1 MTVKRRLCVLLLLF
15 SMLILSTF
23 SSGCW
28 SSKEV
33 ENMAIVTSMGFDLV
47 SENGEDKWQLTQKML
62 SPVGKKGSE
71 QSPQK
76 GGSEK
81 LLVGKGATQQEA
93 IIESVA
99 HISRW
104 PFWGHLSITVIGERA
119 ARQGIQPF
127 ADLAAR
133 YWETRPRMFVTVARG
148 EALKVLEVE
157 PEVEATLS
165 KEIRT
170 LAEQKVQSTGTSYGV
185 ILSDFLAWL
194 TSPDRDAVAAQ
205 IKVIPPQEG
214 GKGKSVLIE
223 GLGVFR
229 DDKLVGWLNKE
240 ETTGYLLIAQKITKG
255 KTAIPVKVGEKVIT
269 YFVGISKSK
278 IEPMVTGDKLSFR
291 VTIKTQGEVAESNG
305 IELSSEDIEKVEKS
319 AGETIRGLAEKTI
332 EKAKEYKSDFL
343 GFTEKLHRS
352 NLEEYQKLGE
362 HWREA
367 FSEADVE
374 VVVDAKIIRSGK
386 IGKKLKI
393 KQE

>member
-1 MTVKRRLCVLLLLF
+1 
-15 SMLILSTF
+15 
-23 SSGCW
+23 
-28 SSKEV
+28 
-33 ENMAIVTSMGFDLV
+33 
-47 SENGEDKWQLTQKML
+47 
-62 SPVGKKGSE
+62 
-71 QSPQK
+71 
-76 GGSEK
+76 
-81 LLVGKGATQQEA
+81 
-93 IIESVA
+93 
-99 HISRW
+99 
-104 PFWGHLSITVIGERA
+104 
-119 ARQGIQPF
+119 
-127 ADLAAR
+127 
-133 YWETRPRMFVTVARG
+133 
-148 EALKVLEVE
+148 
-157 PEVEATLS
+157 
-165 KEIRT
+165 
-170 LAEQKVQSTGTSYGV
+170 VQSTGTSYGV

-214 GKGKSVLIE
+214 GKEKSVLIE

-352 NLEEYQKLGE
+352 NLEEYQKLGA

-374 VVVDAKIIRSGK
+374 VVVDAKIIRTGK

>member
-1 MTVKRRLCVLLLLF
+1 VKRRLCVLLLLF
-15 SMLILSTF
+15 STLFLSTF

-28 SSKEV
+28 SSREV

-47 SENGEDKWQLTQKML
+47 SENGEDEWQISQKML

-81 LLVGKGATQQEA
+81 LLIGKGATQQEA
-93 IIESVA
+93 IIESVSR
-99 HISRW
+99 ISRW

-148 EALKVLEVE
+148 EALKVLEAE
-157 PEVEATLS
+157 PEVETTLA
-165 KEIRT
+165 KEART
-170 LAEQKVQSTGTSYGV
+170 LAEQKVQSTGNSYGV

-205 IKVIPPQEG
+205 IRLIPPQEG

-240 ETTGYLLIAQKITKG
+240 ETTGYLLIAQKITRG

-278 IEPMVTGDKLSFR
+278 IVPMVTGDKLSFR

-343 GFTEKLHRS
+343 GFTEKIHRS
-352 NLEEYQKLGE
+352 NLAEYQKLGE